1 MGSDNGRARRLRH
14 SQRTGNRQRRQR
26 EMHGLF
32 LREIRH
38 AVFFTAG
45 GFGVSAGHRR
55 ALQMP
60 HVLRHDRIAAYRQPA
75 IMGGESKLAA
85 DKQKA
90 QRQQQP
96 YQEQPERAQ
105 TLGSG
110 KQRQHKF
117 TL

>member
-1 MGSDNGRARRLRH
+1 MRSGYGRARWLRH
-14 SQRTGNRQRRQR
+14 GQRIGNRQRRQR

-38 AVFFTAG
+38 AVFFTGG
-45 GFGVSAGHRR
+45 GFRVSAGHRR

-60 HVLRHDRIAAYRQPA
+60 HVLRHDRIAANRQSA

-96 YQEQPERAQ
+96 YQVQPERAQ
-105 TLGSG
+105 TFGSG
-110 KQRQHKF
+110 KQR
-117 TL
+117 